1 MDAHRINFDSV
12 KAAEEALDQI
22 GTGNSRL
29 MAGRAIHINILIR
42 QVPGP
47 DARRL
52 KEAYI
57 EIGAEAAVN
66 KQVYAREEGAVTDM
80 IVMGTIYQHRE
91 ARRILADDPVIR
103 PWLDAIEAVVRK
115 LQRNYGCLMPTQ
127 R

>member
-1 MDAHRINFDSV
+1 MDSHRINLDSV

-29 MAGRAIHINILIR
+29 MAQRAIHINILLR

-52 KEAYI
+52 KEAYN

-66 KQVYAREEGAVTDM
+66 KHVYAREEGAVTDM

-91 ARRILADDPVIR
+91 VRRILVHDPSVR
-103 PWLDAIEAVVRK
+103 PWLDAVETVVENCEETK
-115 LQRNYGCLMPTQ
+115 E
-127 R
+127 

>member
-1 MDAHRINFDSV
+1 MGAHRINFDSV
-12 KAAEEALDQI
+12 KAAEEALDKI

-66 KQVYAREEGAVTDM
+66 KHVYAREEGAVTDM
-80 IVMGTIYQHRE
+80 IAMGTIYQHRE
-91 ARRILADDPVIR
+91 VRRILADDPVIR
-103 PWLDAIEAVVRK
+103 PWLDAIEAVVENCRETK
-115 LQRNYGCLMPTQ
+115 NA
-127 R
+127 

>member
-1 MDAHRINFDSV
+1 MDAHRINLDSV

-29 MAGRAIHINILIR
+29 MAQRAIHINILLK

-47 DARRL
+47 DARRM
-52 KEAYI
+52 KETYN

-103 PWLDAIEAVVRK
+103 PWLDAIEAVVENCRE
-115 LQRNYGCLMPTQ
+115 TTDA
-127 R
+127 